1 MCVAEVECTTVVW
14 RKGSRDSAN
23 RGVSTTSSK
32 SQNSPKCEYID
43 RAYDKGVNEK
53 TEAARSTYH
62 DEGLCGASTTVYNL
76 LEVSW
81 MVVP

>member
-1 MCVAEVECTTVVW
+1 MLVW

-53 TEAARSTYH
+53 TEAARGQPTMMKVSA
-62 DEGLCGASTTVYNL
+62 GPLQLSTTCWK
-76 LEVSW
+76 SAGW
-81 MVVP
+81 WCRDAMTR